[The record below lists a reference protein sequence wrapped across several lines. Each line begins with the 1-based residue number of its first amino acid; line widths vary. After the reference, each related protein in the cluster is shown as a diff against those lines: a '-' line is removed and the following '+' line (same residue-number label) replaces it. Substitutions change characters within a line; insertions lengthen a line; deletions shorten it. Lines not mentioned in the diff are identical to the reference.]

1 MKISLRAVTL
11 VYSVALACGVSFA
24 VGGAMYGLSSQS
36 LRKAYESRYEA
47 AAREAVLQLLDPVY
61 RLDAFGVKRHLDLL
75 YESDPSLVKSY
86 VVDREGAVFWQDSET
101 PPPELAATIEQVR
114 LDGQWHVDTRG
125 ESWLLIGPIVDA
137 TGVAHGVATFEFST
151 AELSLDLS
159 RLRWAALRTALWVT
173 FVGCWIGFFL
183 ARRAAR
189 PFDRLVT
196 WVQDVGSMELR
207 TPVPPS
213 VRKSSLAE
221 LSRLAG
227 AVEEMVARLDETTV
241 SLEEA
246 QAARR
251 EAERADHL
259 KTRFMANLSHEIR
272 TPLHAIVG
280 HSDLLRV
287 EGAGPRY
294 GERLEGIQIAVRSL
308 LRLVDD
314 ILDLSTIESGNLE
327 LSHEP
332 LSLERLVHEVAEI
345 TQVRTDPGRLDLE
358 VRLDPSLVLWR
369 LGDQDR
375 IRQVLVNL
383 VSNALK
389 FTMQGRVVLE
399 VSPGDGQAVVFWV
412 RDTGRGIPPGEI
424 ENLFQPFAR
433 LVVDSARVSGSGL
446 GLAICRQLAEAMG
459 GELSLESEVGRGTQ
473 ARFEVALPPAAG
485 KAPIEPALSLD
496 EARTSGLSTFRG
508 LKVLVVEDNPVN
520 QAVLSSMLEV
530 LGCDFRLADNGAQGV
545 KEWRAYSPDL
555 VLMDCSMPVLDGF
568 EAARQIRHEEETG
581 EGRVAILA
589 LTAHAR
595 KEDEEQCRQAGMDSV
610 LVKPLSLE
618 RLQRALTELS
628 QAGDAISTTNGRP

>member
-1 MKISLRAVTL
+1 MNVSLRAATMVYTVT
-11 VYSVALACGVSFA
+11 LACGVSFA

-61 RLDAFGVKRHLDLL
+61 RLDAFGVKRLQDVL
-75 YESDPSLVKSY
+75 YESDASLVKSY
-86 VVDREGAVFWQDSET
+86 VVDREGAVFWQESEL
-101 PPPELAATIEQVR
+101 PEPDLEAHIEQVR
-114 LDGQWHVDTRG
+114 SDGQWHMDTG
-125 ESWLLIGPIVDA
+125 KDPWLFIGPIVDA
-137 TGVAHGVATFEFST
+137 TGVSHGVATFEFST
-151 AELSLDLS
+151 SELNLDLS
-159 RLRWAALRTALWVT
+159 RLKLAALKTALLVT
-173 FVGCWIGFFL
+173 FLGCGIGFFL

-196 WVQDVGSMELR
+196 WVQDVGFMELR
-207 TPVPPS
+207 EPMPAS
-213 VRKSSLAE
+213 VRNTSLAE
-221 LSRLAG
+221 LHRLAG
-227 AVEEMVARLDETTV
+227 AMEDMVDRLDKTTV

-246 QAARR
+246 RAARQ
-251 EAERADHL
+251 EAERADRL

-327 LSHEP
+327 LSEEP
-332 LSLERLVHEVAEI
+332 LSLERLVHEVVEI
-345 TQVRTDPGRLDLE
+345 TQVRADPGRLDLE
-358 VRLDPSLVLWR
+358 VSFDDTLPIWR
-369 LGDQDR
+369 LGDADR
-375 IRQVLVNL
+375 IRQILVNL

-389 FTMQGRVVLE
+389 FTVQGQVVLE
-399 VSPGDGQAVVFWV
+399 VSPGDKQAVVFLV
-412 RDTGRGIPPGEI
+412 RDTGRGIPPNEI

-459 GELSLESEVGRGTQ
+459 GELSLESELGKGTR
-473 ARFEVALPPAAG
+473 ARFEIALPVVAG
-485 KAPIEPALSLD
+485 QAPEEPSLLLEEAQTSDLS
-496 EARTSGLSTFRG
+496 SFRD
-508 LKVLVVEDNPVN
+508 LKVLVVEDNPIN

-530 LGCDFRLADNGAQGV
+530 LGCGYRVADNGAQGV
-545 KEWRAYSPDL
+545 KTWRTFSPDL

-568 EAARQIRHEEETG
+568 DAARQIRREERDG
-581 EGRVAILA
+581 NGRVVIVA

-595 KEDEEQCRQAGMDSV
+595 KEDEERCRQAGMDSV
-610 LVKPLSLE
+610 LVKPLTLD
-618 RLQRALTELS
+618 RLQETLSELGQS
-628 QAGDAISTTNGRP
+628 RDAESS